1 MHGETIRIKKI
12 ESEDNSIIRIKNS
25 DGLIDLSP
33 CIGIFQE
40 AAYFDGYSIDE
51 SIEFH
56 IAIDKDKSFLYT
68 DDVKNS
74 SLEEK
79 ILFVTSLETKQN
91 RYRNQVAV
99 PFISDTEESAICERL
114 ATRLSKNEDVQS
126 ACALYFSN
134 KRNGDLLFTAFGMV
148 DAVKDDVIYE
158 LKFVSELTHEHFL
171 QCASYVVAMG
181 KKKGILWNTRDNTLY
196 EITVP
201 NKSHFL
207 DTVTNAITKG
217 VIKKYN
223 KPSDKNIQLNELGI
237 KLSKLAKKEG

>member
-1 MHGETIRIKKI
+1 M
-12 ESEDNSIIRIKNS
+12 
-25 DGLIDLSP
+25 IDLSP
-33 CIGIFQE
+33 YIGIFQE

-99 PFISDTEESAICERL
+99 PFISDTEENAICERL

-126 ACALYFSN
+126 ACALYFFIG
-134 KRNGDLLFTAFGMV
+134 KTAVGVLL
-148 DAVKDDVIYE
+148 
-158 LKFVSELTHEHFL
+158 
-171 QCASYVVAMG
+171 
-181 KKKGILWNTRDNTLY
+181 N
-196 EITVP
+196 
-201 NKSHFL
+201 
-207 DTVTNAITKG
+207 
-217 VIKKYN
+217 
-223 KPSDKNIQLNELGI
+223 
-237 KLSKLAKKEG
+237 